1 MYSLPP
7 LPPRVTLKDSSSG
20 TGGAEAPTDNEA
32 DGLDDGSEDPVM
44 VDESDSDAVAE
55 LLHDGGNAVADSEL
69 LQDMLCVVF
78 GVKADDDDG
87 DTLPVVDID

>member
-1 MYSLPP
+1 
-7 LPPRVTLKDSSSG
+7 
-20 TGGAEAPTDNEA
+20 
-32 DGLDDGSEDPVM
+32 M